1 MIRDRNKPQQLDDE
15 ALLIRVADSD
25 QKAFEALYDR
35 YEKRAF
41 SLAYRVLGSRALA
54 EEATQEAFL
63 SIWKNAPSYDPSRG
77 SAGGWTMGVVRNRS
91 IDLLRSRSGAAP
103 DLDHDD
109 EAALDNTVGSRG
121 TENVAIERDTQRRVR
136 SVVADLPEKQSK
148 VISLA
153 YFGGFSQSEISEM
166 LDLPLG
172 TVKGRMR
179 LGLERL
185 RGGLEESGARA

>member
-1 MIRDRNKPQQLDDE
+1 VIRDRNKPQQLDDE
-15 ALLIRVADSD
+15 ALLTRVAARD
-25 QKAFEALYDR
+25 QEAFEALYDR

-41 SLAYRVLGSRALA
+41 SLAYRILGSRNLA

-63 SIWKNAPSYDPSRG
+63 SIWKNARSYDPSRG

-91 IDLLRSRSGAAP
+91 IDLLRSRSGGAP

-109 EAALDNTVGSRG
+109 EAALENSVGSGG
-121 TENVAIERDTQRRVR
+121 TEKVVIERDTQRRVR
-136 SVVADLPEKQSK
+136 SVVADLPEKQSR

-185 RGGLEESGARA
+185 RGGLDESGARA